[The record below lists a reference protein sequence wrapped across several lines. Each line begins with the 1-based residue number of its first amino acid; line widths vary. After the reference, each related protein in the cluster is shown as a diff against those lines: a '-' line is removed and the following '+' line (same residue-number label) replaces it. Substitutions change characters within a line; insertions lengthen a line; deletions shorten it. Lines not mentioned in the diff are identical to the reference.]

1 MKKIINFIIIGSI
14 VLVFAGM
21 IIFVVALSTNKEGT
35 GFFNNGTIVSNT
47 YKVDEDFNNIIIEE
61 SVCDINII
69 YKESDSTSVISKE
82 LSNIQHIIEV
92 VDNTL
97 TIKENDQR
105 AWYEKLFNFYDTE
118 ITIYLNINTINDLT
132 INTKTGDVNVAEK
145 LTFNNVIING
155 STSDIEFDVDIVE
168 DVKIEIS
175 TGDIEI
181 NNVSCK
187 NMDLKVST
195 GDIEIEDLNCLNEL
209 KIKVSTGDVEL
220 NNISCMDFYSTG
232 STGRITLNNVIASNK
247 MNIKRDTGD
256 VKLNKCDSLDIEIET
271 STGSVKGTLLSN
283 KIFNVDTD
291 TGRKD
296 VPNSVSGGNCK
307 ITTDTG
313 DIIIDIVTN

>member
-1 MKKIINFIIIGSI
+1 MKKITNFIILGSI
-14 VLVFAGM
+14 VLIFVGM

-47 YKVDEDFNNIIIEE
+47 YKVEEDFNNITIEE

-69 YKESDSTSVISKE
+69 YKESESTSINLKE
-82 LSNIQHIIEV
+82 LSNVQHIIEV
-92 VDNTL
+92 KDNTL

-105 AWYEKLFNFYDTE
+105 KWYEKIFNFYDTE
-118 ITIYLNINTINDLT
+118 IIVYLNKTTIKDLT
-132 INTKTGDVNVAEK
+132 IKTETGDISVDEK
-145 LTFNNVIING
+145 LTFNNVVING
-155 STSDIEFDVDIVE
+155 STSDVEFDADVVE
-168 DVKIEIS
+168 DVKIELS

-195 GDIEIEDLNCLNEL
+195 GDIEIEDVNCLNEL
-209 KIKVSTGDVEL
+209 KIKLSTGDVEL

-232 STGRITLNNVIASNK
+232 STGRISLNNVIASNK

-256 VKLNKCDSLDIEIET
+256 VKLNKCDALDIVIET

-283 KIFNVDTD
+283 KIFNVNTD
-291 TGRKD
+291 TGRKE
-296 VPNSVSGGNCK
+296 VPDSVSGGNCK

-313 DIIIDIVTN
+313 DIIIDIVNN

>member
-14 VLVFAGM
+14 VLVLAGM

-61 SVCDINII
+61 SYCDINII

-92 VDNTL
+92 IDNTL

-220 NNISCMDFYSTG
+220 NKVSCMDFYSTG

>member
-14 VLVFAGM
+14 VLVLAGM

-61 SVCDINII
+61 SYCDINII

-92 VDNTL
+92 IDNTL

-118 ITIYLNINTINDLT
+118 IIVYLNKTTINDLT

-181 NNVSCK
+181 NNVSCN

-283 KIFNVDTD
+283 KIFNIDTD

>member
-21 IIFVVALSTNKEGT
+21 IIFVVALSTNKDGT
-35 GFFNNGTIVSNT
+35 GFFNNGIIVSNT

-69 YKESDSTSVISKE
+69 YKESDSTSVNLKE

-118 ITIYLNINTINDLT
+118 IIVYLNKTTINDLT
-132 INTKTGDVNVAEK
+132 INTKTGDVNVNEK

-155 STSDIEFDVDIVE
+155 STSDIEFDVDSVE
-168 DVKIEIS
+168 DVRIEIS

-220 NNISCMDFYSTG
+220 NKISCMDFYSTG
-232 STGRITLNNVIASNK
+232 STGRITLNNVIALNS
-247 MNIKRDTGD
+247 IDLQRSTGD
-256 VKLNKCDSLDIEIET
+256 IKFEKCDALNIVVITD
-271 STGSVKGTLLSN
+271 TGSVKGTLLSS
-283 KIFNVDTD
+283 KIFNVETD
-291 TGRKD
+291 TGKKD
-296 VPNSVSGGNCK
+296 VPESVSGGNCK

-313 DIIIDIVTN
+313 DIIIEIIDK